1 MAIRRDHQR
10 IQYIYT
16 NEQWREKTMTLYAN
30 RVIDNWRL
38 DDAKSNRCADKQA
51 ILKLCDNVVVF
62 YCWFMRWR
70 KVCISL

>member
-38 DDAKSNRCADKQA
+38 DDAKINRCADKQA

>member
-1 MAIRRDHQR
+1 MAIRRDHLR

-30 RVIDNWRL
+30 RVIDNWRF
-38 DDAKSNRCADKQA
+38 DDAKSNRCAEKQA
-51 ILKLCDNVVVF
+51 IFKLCDNVVVF